1 MAFEDFR
8 LLGAAVGHVRGARPS
23 VCSSGA
29 RRFLDHDPPTVEPR
43 KELTAS
49 LPLIQTPLPMA
60 AEMLNDGIREYENLP
75 RGSNRV
81 LDHAAGASL
90 DFHATQCS

>member
-1 MAFEDFR
+1 
-8 LLGAAVGHVRGARPS
+8 
-23 VCSSGA
+23 
-29 RRFLDHDPPTVEPR
+29 
-43 KELTAS
+43 
-49 LPLIQTPLPMA
+49 MA